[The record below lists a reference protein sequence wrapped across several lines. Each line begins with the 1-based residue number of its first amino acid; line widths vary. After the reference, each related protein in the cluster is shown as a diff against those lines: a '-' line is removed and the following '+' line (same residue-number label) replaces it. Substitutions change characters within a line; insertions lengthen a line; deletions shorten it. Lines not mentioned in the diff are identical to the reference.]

1 MPSLTS
7 YIKQI
12 PKNNLAFVTKNK
24 TTTYADILNIYEK
37 NIKTIGELQKFSVV
51 LRGFNRYEFSIL
63 LCLLDGNVSQILFL
77 PSDIDNTLANTY
89 IANLNINYTLE
100 FKDDVLKYTKINE
113 TNSTNKILDTKWIIP
128 TSGTTSTPKLVVH
141 TLKSLTTSTK
151 TDIKNGFNFNW
162 GLVFDIY
169 RFSGIQVFLQS
180 FLSGSTL
187 IIANEDDDIQS
198 IMTLFYKYNC
208 NTISATPSFYIKALM
223 TKEFLKLN
231 LKNITLG
238 GEIASQNILNSLSNS
253 FKNANIRHIYA
264 STEAGVGFS
273 IDDKKEGFPKSYLDN
288 GINNIQLRINEKRI
302 LLIKAKQSSQK
313 YQDDKNMYD
322 KNGYIN
328 TDDLVQIKD
337 NRVYFLGRN
346 SGAINVGGNKVIP
359 EEIEKVLL
367 EYHLI
372 QNAYVFAKKSNIM
385 GSLVY
390 ANITLKNS
398 SLDIKEIKKD
408 IINHCKKHMESFK
421 VPAILKVV
429 ESIDITSSGKIKRG

>member
-1 MPSLTS
+1 MPSLIS
-7 YIKQI
+7 YIKQT
-12 PKNNLAFVTKNK
+12 PANKLAFITKNK

-37 NIKTIGELQKFSVV
+37 NIKTITELKNSSVI
-51 LRGFNRYEFSIL
+51 LRGFSRYEFSTL
-63 LCLLDGNVSQILFL
+63 LCLLDGNVLQILFL
-77 PSDIDNTLANTY
+77 PSDIDDTLANTY
-89 IANLNINYTLE
+89 IDNSNINYTLE
-100 FKDDVLKYTKINE
+100 FKDDILKYTKINE
-113 TNSTNKILDTKWIIP
+113 TKSTNNTLDTKWIIP
-128 TSGTTSTPKLVVH
+128 TSGTTSTPKLIIH
-141 TLKSLTTSTK
+141 TLQSLTLSTK
-151 TDIKNGFNFNW
+151 IDTKTNNNFIW

-180 FLSGSTL
+180 ILSASTL
-187 IIANEDDDIQS
+187 IISNENDNIQN
-198 IMTLFYKYNC
+198 IMELFYQNNC
-208 NTISATPSFYIKALM
+208 NTISATQSFYIKALM

-238 GEIASQNILNSLSNS
+238 GEIVNQHILNLLSNS
-253 FKNANIRHIYA
+253 FKSAKIRHIYA

-273 IDDKKEGFPKSYLDN
+273 VDDKKEGFPKKYLDN
-288 GINNIQLRINEKRI
+288 GINNLNLKINETKI
-302 LLIKAKQSSQK
+302 LLIKPKKSSQR

-322 KNGYIN
+322 KDGYIN
-328 TDDLVQIKD
+328 TDDLVQIKE

-346 SGAINVGGNKVIP
+346 SGCINVGGNKVIP

-367 EYHLI
+367 KYHLV
-372 QNAYVFAKKSNIM
+372 QNTYVFAKKSNIM

-398 SLDIKEIKKD
+398 SLDVKEIKKD
-408 IINHCKKHMESFK
+408 IINHCKNHLKSFK